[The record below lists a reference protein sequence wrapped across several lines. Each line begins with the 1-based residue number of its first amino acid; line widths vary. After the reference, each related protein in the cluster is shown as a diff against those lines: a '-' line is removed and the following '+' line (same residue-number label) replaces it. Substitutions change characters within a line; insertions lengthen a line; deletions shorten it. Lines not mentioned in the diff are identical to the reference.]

1 MKDISKLRT
10 AIFFPAIFVILLW
23 IIKIVEESLFMDFHQ
38 WGVYPL
44 RLEGLKGII
53 FSPLIHG
60 SYEHLISNTFP
71 LLILG
76 WALFYFYKELG
87 LRITLMA
94 WLMSGIWVWVF
105 ARESWH
111 IGASGIIY
119 SWAAFL
125 FVSGVIRQHPRLMAL
140 SLLVAF
146 LYGSM
151 VWGIFPLRERVSWE
165 GHLMGLLAGLV
176 LALFFRETGPQRKI
190 YSWELEEEDNTDI
203 SDNPPP
209 YWMNLPGKNSSSM
222 ADEKKLTNQSSTE
235 NSETRINY
243 IYTTLKPKNQT
254 NDSSNPQKDMPD

>member
-1 MKDISKLRT
+1 MKDANKIWT
-10 AIFFPAIFVILLW
+10 AIFYPVVFVIILW
-23 IIKIVEESLFMDFHQ
+23 IIKIFEDFFSLDFHQ

-44 RLEGLKGII
+44 KLEGLKGII

-60 SYEHLISNTFP
+60 SYQHLISNTFP

-87 LRITLMA
+87 IRITLLA
-94 WLMSGIWVWVF
+94 WLMSGLWVWVF

-176 LALFFRETGPQRKI
+176 LALFYRETGPQRKI
-190 YSWELEEEDNTDI
+190 YSWELEEENDDDA
-203 SDNPPP
+203 SGSSPP
-209 YWMNLPGKNSSSM
+209 YWMTKTSENS
-222 ADEKKLTNQSSTE
+222 KKSNNESKGTNQSSTE
-235 NSETRINY
+235 NPAAKINY
-243 IYTTLKPKNQT
+243 IYTVKTPKNP
-254 NDSSNPQKDMPD
+254 DGHSPKDKKNLTD

>member
-10 AIFFPAIFVILLW
+10 AIFFPAVFVILLW
-23 IIKIVEESLFMDFHQ
+23 IIKIVEESLFLDFHQ

-60 SYEHLISNTFP
+60 SYQHLISNTFP

-87 LRITLMA
+87 LRITLLA

-176 LALFFRETGPQRKI
+176 LALFYRETGPQRKM
-190 YSWELEEEDNTDI
+190 YSWELEDDDESDTTDG
-203 SDNPPP
+203 SPP
-209 YWMNLPGKNSSSM
+209 YWMNQSIKNPTKST
-222 ADEKKLTNQSSTE
+222 DENRLTNQSSTE
-235 NSETRINY
+235 NPETKINY
-243 IYTTLKPKNQT
+243 IYTAVKPKE
-254 NDSSNPQKDMPD
+254 SPENPAKDKKDPSE